1 MSELKIKE
9 LLKPIRKQADGATGI
24 QKIIYDE
31 MLRQINEK
39 FPKGKVTRED
49 LLRELDRQ
57 REGCQK
63 NLDEDKKWGINGSDR
78 SP

>member
-9 LLKPIRKQADGATGI
+9 ILKPIRKEAEGATGI

-39 FPKGKVTRED
+39 FPKGKVTREE
-49 LLRELDRQ
+49 LLHELDRQ
-57 REGCQK
+57 REVCRE
-63 NLDEDKKWGINGSDR
+63 NLEEDTKWGING
-78 SP
+78 PG